1 MIKKKVYGLVAILS
15 LSFAGVAM
23 AASSAPYS
31 GEFVS
36 TVTTVN
42 SIDVTGNN
50 MTITHTQSNTAGR
63 TVAIKAQRKGTFG
76 YSTEKTVANISSN
89 VSGKVISATGLTN
102 GNYKLQFVETSG
114 VNPNNGYIK
123 VSGSFKD

>member
-23 AASSAPYS
+23 AASSATYS

-36 TVTTVN
+36 VVTSIN
-42 SIDVTGNN
+42 SIDVTGGD
-50 MTITHTQSNTAGR
+50 MTIKHTQSNTAQR
-63 TVAIKAQRKGTFG
+63 NVAIKALRKGKIG

-89 VSGKVISATGLTN
+89 VTGKSISASELTD
-102 GNYKLQFVETSG
+102 GNYKLQCDIGRAHWRET
-114 VNPNNGYIK
+114 V
-123 VSGSFKD
+123 